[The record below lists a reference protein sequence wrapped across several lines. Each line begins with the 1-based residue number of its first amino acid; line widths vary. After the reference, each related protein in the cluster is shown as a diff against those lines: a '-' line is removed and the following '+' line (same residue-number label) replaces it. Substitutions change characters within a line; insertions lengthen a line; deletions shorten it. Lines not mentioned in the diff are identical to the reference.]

1 MSNAITMGIFWH
13 LIGAASAAC
22 FYAPFKKVK
31 KWSWETMWSVGGIVS
46 WIILPWAISALLLPN
61 FWAYYSS
68 FSLSTLLPVFLFGAM
83 WGIGNI
89 NYGLTMR
96 YLGMSMG
103 IGIAIG
109 ITLIVGTLMTPIIN
123 GNFDVLISTEGG
135 RMTLLGVLVALI
147 GVGIVTRAGQLKE
160 RKMGIKAE
168 EFNLKKG
175 LVLAVMCGIFSAGMS
190 FAMNAAK
197 PMHEAAA
204 ALGVDPLYV
213 ALPSYVVIMGGGA
226 IINLGFCFIRLA
238 KVKDLSLKADFS
250 LAKSLIIHNVLL
262 STLAGFVPNTNA
274 RQLKIQQSRSLVFVV
289 KGTRNIFFSDF
300 LVQLQRAATLY
311 GYNGIVSYLD
321 ENANEIDAAEKILRE
336 IKPKGIIFL
345 GGSVANFQR
354 GFDRIN
360 VPSVLT
366 TLVTDELDF
375 PNLSMVGVDDRAAAY
390 TAVDYLIRQGHRK
403 IAVLGGPVT
412 SYPSLM
418 RRKGA
423 QQAME
428 DAGILFN
435 DKLYG
440 LSNYDFESAYHA
452 MNSLLARRAEFTAL
466 FAMSDVIAF
475 GAIRALVSAG
485 LRVPEDVS
493 VIGFDGIT
501 MSRYC
506 VPVMTTIVQPS
517 EQIALQSIELLVR
530 QIEHGS
536 PAQTVTLQPELQ
548 QGESVRAI

>member
-1 MSNAITMGIFWH
+1 MGNMTIKD
-13 LIGAASAAC
+13 IARISGCSVSTISRVINDR
-22 FYAPFKKVK
+22 PDVRP
-31 KWSWETMWSVGGIVS
+31 ET
-46 WIILPWAISALLLPN
+46 
-61 FWAYYSS
+61 
-68 FSLSTLLPVFLFGAM
+68 
-83 WGIGNI
+83 
-89 NYGLTMR
+89 
-96 YLGMSMG
+96 
-103 IGIAIG
+103 
-109 ITLIVGTLMTPIIN
+109 
-123 GNFDVLISTEGG
+123 
-135 RMTLLGVLVALI
+135 
-147 GVGIVTRAGQLKE
+147 KE
-160 RKMGIKAE
+160 R
-168 EFNLKKG
+168 
-175 LVLAVMCGIFSAGMS
+175 VLEVMR
-190 FAMNAAK
+190 
-197 PMHEAAA
+197 E
-204 ALGVDPLYV
+204 
-213 ALPSYVVIMGGGA
+213 
-226 IINLGFCFIRLA
+226 
-238 KVKDLSLKADFS
+238 
-250 LAKSLIIHNVLL
+250 
-262 STLAGFVPNTNA
+262 AGFVPNTNA

-336 IKPKGIIFL
+336 IKPKGMIFL
-345 GGSVANFQR
+345 GGSVANFQK
-354 GFDRIN
+354 GFANIS
-360 VPSVLT
+360 VPSVLA
-366 TLVTDELDF
+366 TLVSDKLDF

-390 TAVDYLIRQGHRK
+390 QAVSYLIQQGHRK
-403 IAVLGGPVT
+403 IAVLGGPAT
-412 SYPSLM
+412 SHPSIM
-418 RRKGA
+418 RRQGA

-428 DAGILFN
+428 DAGIRFE

-452 MNSLLARRAEFTAL
+452 MNGLLARRAEFTAL

-530 QIEHGS
+530 QIEHGA

>member
-1 MSNAITMGIFWH
+1 MANLTIKDIARISGCSVSTISRVINDRPDVRPETKEH
-13 LIGAASAAC
+13 VL
-22 FYAPFKKVK
+22 KV
-31 KWSWETMWSVGGIVS
+31 
-46 WIILPWAISALLLPN
+46 
-61 FWAYYSS
+61 
-68 FSLSTLLPVFLFGAM
+68 
-83 WGIGNI
+83 
-89 NYGLTMR
+89 MR
-96 YLGMSMG
+96 
-103 IGIAIG
+103 
-109 ITLIVGTLMTPIIN
+109 
-123 GNFDVLISTEGG
+123 E
-135 RMTLLGVLVALI
+135 
-147 GVGIVTRAGQLKE
+147 
-160 RKMGIKAE
+160 
-168 EFNLKKG
+168 
-175 LVLAVMCGIFSAGMS
+175 
-190 FAMNAAK
+190 
-197 PMHEAAA
+197 
-204 ALGVDPLYV
+204 
-213 ALPSYVVIMGGGA
+213 
-226 IINLGFCFIRLA
+226 
-238 KVKDLSLKADFS
+238 
-250 LAKSLIIHNVLL
+250 
-262 STLAGFVPNTNA
+262 AGFVPNTNA
-274 RQLKIQQSRSLVFVV
+274 RQLKTQQSRSLVFVV

>member
-1 MSNAITMGIFWH
+1 MGNMTIKD
-13 LIGAASAAC
+13 IARISGCSVSTISRVINDR
-22 FYAPFKKVK
+22 PDVRP
-31 KWSWETMWSVGGIVS
+31 ET
-46 WIILPWAISALLLPN
+46 
-61 FWAYYSS
+61 
-68 FSLSTLLPVFLFGAM
+68 
-83 WGIGNI
+83 
-89 NYGLTMR
+89 
-96 YLGMSMG
+96 
-103 IGIAIG
+103 
-109 ITLIVGTLMTPIIN
+109 
-123 GNFDVLISTEGG
+123 
-135 RMTLLGVLVALI
+135 
-147 GVGIVTRAGQLKE
+147 KE
-160 RKMGIKAE
+160 R
-168 EFNLKKG
+168 
-175 LVLAVMCGIFSAGMS
+175 VLEVMR
-190 FAMNAAK
+190 
-197 PMHEAAA
+197 E
-204 ALGVDPLYV
+204 
-213 ALPSYVVIMGGGA
+213 
-226 IINLGFCFIRLA
+226 
-238 KVKDLSLKADFS
+238 
-250 LAKSLIIHNVLL
+250 
-262 STLAGFVPNTNA
+262 AGFVPNTNA

-336 IKPKGIIFL
+336 IKPKGMIFL
-345 GGSVANFQR
+345 GGSVANFQK
-354 GFDRIN
+354 GFANIS
-360 VPSVLT
+360 VPSVLA
-366 TLVTDELDF
+366 TLVSDKLNF

-390 TAVDYLIRQGHRK
+390 QAVSYLIQQGHRK
-403 IAVLGGPVT
+403 IAVLGGPAT
-412 SYPSLM
+412 SYPSMM
-418 RRKGA
+418 RRQGA

-428 DAGILFN
+428 DAGIRFE

-452 MNSLLARRAEFTAL
+452 MNGLLARRAEFTAL

-485 LRVPEDVS
+485 FRVPEDVS

-530 QIEHGS
+530 QIEHGT